1 MIALLTTCP
10 LLAPAVAVG
19 VVLAWAESRAR
30 LGATTLLE
38 QPRLTSALLAARE
51 DGGLPQRAAIGVRAR
66 MLGCP

>member
-1 MIALLTTCP
+1 VIALLTTCL

-19 VVLAWAESRAR
+19 VVLAWAESQAR

-38 QPRLTSALLAARE
+38 QPRLTNVLLAARE
-51 DGGLPQRAAIGVRAR
+51 DEEFPQPAGLRAR